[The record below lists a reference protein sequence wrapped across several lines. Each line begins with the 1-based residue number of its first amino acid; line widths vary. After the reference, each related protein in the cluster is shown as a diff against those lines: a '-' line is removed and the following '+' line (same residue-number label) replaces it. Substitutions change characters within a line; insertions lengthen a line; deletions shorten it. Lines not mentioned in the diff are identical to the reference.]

1 MPTFRSDLAVSHVEI
16 LSIIPNRA
24 SVIHGEITRLD
35 FSDIGRRCFLV
46 DLVEEDGGRIT
57 MADRT
62 DYGKAIID
70 AEELARDFGCGVV
83 VLVAGA

>member
-1 MPTFRSDLAVSHVEI
+1 MMPTSRSDPAVSHVEI
-16 LSIIPNRA
+16 ISIIPNRA

-35 FSDIGRRCFLV
+35 FSEIGRRVFLV
-46 DLVEEDGGRIT
+46 DLIEGDGGRIT

-62 DYGKAIID
+62 DYSEAIID

-83 VLVAGA
+83 DRVAA